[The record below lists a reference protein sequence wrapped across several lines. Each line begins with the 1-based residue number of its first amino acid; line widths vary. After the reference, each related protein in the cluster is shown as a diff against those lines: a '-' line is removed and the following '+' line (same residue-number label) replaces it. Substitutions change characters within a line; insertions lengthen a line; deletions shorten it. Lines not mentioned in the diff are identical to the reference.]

1 MEWKDGFPA
10 WFCPSE
16 NSMDVFPLKA
26 IAVDKVLVRD
36 IMSPPVLTATKG
48 ETVSEVISR
57 MKKNKIREIPVLE
70 GGKPLGLVSH
80 KVLLARRNVPLSAKV
95 EHIMI
100 PAPRLEEDMKVLHAA
115 EELLSSGVRGA
126 PVVRNQKMVGFL
138 SRTDIVR
145 MLPKV
150 DELRARKVSDIMSK
164 APHAVSVSE
173 TIRKAQV
180 MMTGLDEKALPV
192 VDEYNRLVGAIGMT
206 EILDVIWSPKAS
218 KPPNEIVGSDREAA
232 DVKVGGIMARSPVTV
247 APGDPLEK
255 AVTVMMDKRL
265 STLFVTEEGKLVGV
279 VSQVDLM
286 EQFISLMPREGVY
299 VQITGLDAGD
309 PEVYEILYDIIGKSM
324 KRIDRVESPRVF
336 SIHVSVYNHE
346 GLKSKYSLGA
356 RLTTEKR
363 MYYVKV
369 VDWDLYKATD
379 ELLKML
385 EGNVKRGHE
394 KQLDLVKKRKSS
406 L

>member
-1 MEWKDGFPA
+1 M
-10 WFCPSE
+10 
-16 NSMDVFPLKA
+16 KA

-36 IMSPPVLTATKG
+36 IMSPPVLTANKG
-48 ETVSEVISR
+48 ETVSEVLSR

-70 GGKPLGLVSH
+70 NGKPLGLVSH

-95 EHIMI
+95 GHIMI

-115 EELLSSGVRGA
+115 EELLSAGVRGA
-126 PVVRNQKMVGFL
+126 PVVRNHKMVGFL

-150 DELRARKVSDIMSK
+150 DELRSKKVSDIMSK
-164 APHAVSVSE
+164 NPHSVTVNE

-180 MMTGLDEKALPV
+180 VMKGLDEKALPV
-192 VDEYNRLVGAIGMT
+192 VDEFNRLVGAVGMT
-206 EILDVIWSPKAS
+206 EILEVIWSPKAS
-218 KPPNEIVGSDREAA
+218 KPPNEIVGSDRAPA
-232 DVKVGGIMARSPVTV
+232 DVKVGSMMNRSPTTV
-247 APGDPLEK
+247 APTDCLDK
-255 AVTVMMDKRL
+255 AVSVMMDKRL

-299 VQITGLDAGD
+299 VQIAGLDVGD
-309 PEVYEILYDIIGKSM
+309 PDVYEVLYDIIGKSM
-324 KRIDRVESPRVF
+324 KKIDRVESPRVF
-336 SIHVSVYNHE
+336 SLHVSVYNHE

-356 RLTTEKR
+356 RLTTGKH

-379 ELLKML
+379 ELLTML
-385 EGNVKRGHE
+385 EANVKRGHE